1 MKRHYKVAYYDKML
15 TQWRSRQFEDQAS
28 AEAFIEIRA
37 SSTFF
42 AQLYKDFQ
50 LIIYF
55 ESTKGDI

>member
-28 AEAFIEIRA
+28 AEAFIEMRTG
-37 SSTFF
+37 STFF
-42 AQLYKDFQ
+42 HQMYKDFQ